1 MTTDNTDT
9 GSTGQPEG
17 QKDSVFDNLR
27 EPFQA
32 WLNAGSRLG
41 DVVSDFADRFRD
53 DRENGDREAGAHARH
68 SAVNEEESTLGRFR
82 AATKEAREKL
92 TDAKGADGLKEATSD
107 FAGHA
112 EDIIRDV
119 AGSVRRAAGGTKDS
133 DAVEEARTAFS
144 AAVSSVRASF
154 DETVE
159 GLRQRRGSQDE
170 DADSMIADLRRR
182 LDDLIARAGTIGAG
196 DEKDTSATLATDPD
210 VDPDIIEGEVLS
222 EDSNRPDPD
231 KDN

>member
-1 MTTDNTDT
+1 MTTDDTDT
-9 GSTGQPEG
+9 GSTDQPAG

-53 DRENGDREAGAHARH
+53 DRDNGDRESGAHARR
-68 SAVNEEESTLGRFR
+68 SAVNEEDSTLGRFR
-82 AATKEAREKL
+82 AATKEARDKL
-92 TDAKGADGLKEATSD
+92 TDAKGAEGLKDATSD

-133 DAVEEARTAFS
+133 DSVEEARAAFS
-144 AAVSSVRASF
+144 AAVTSVRSSF

-159 GLRQRRGSQDE
+159 TLRQRRGDRDE
-170 DADSMIADLRRR
+170 DADSMIADLRKR

-210 VDPDIIEGEVLS
+210 VDPDIIDGEVLS
-222 EDSNRPDPD
+222 EDSPRPDPD